1 MLVKTFLLVAS
12 LNGAD
17 SLPYRDSL
25 FASLR
30 RFHTE
35 QLQTDLSEFQVQ
47 EKNTWMKYAPS
58 VGLGFNPFS
67 DKIRPTVS
75 YSLSQVIQSKNEKD
89 MRQAK
94 IQKILR
100 GSALAFKKD
109 SFDLVEK
116 LAVLETVK
124 RSVAHLETVQ
134 TIEEEEF
141 KLQEERNAKGEILP
155 VNWISIR
162 LQHAKSSDT
171 YWSELERLDLL
182 ILEIFKL
189 ARF

>member
-1 MLVKTFLLVAS
+1 MLSKAILLIVT
-12 LNGAD
+12 LNSSD
-17 SLPYRDSL
+17 TLPYRDSL
-25 FASLR
+25 FTSLR
-30 RFHTE
+30 RFHSE

-47 EKNTWMKYAPS
+47 EKNTWMKYVPT
-58 VGLGFNPFS
+58 VGLGFNVFS

-75 YSLSQVIQSKNEKD
+75 YSLSQVFQSKNEKD

-116 LAVLETVK
+116 LAILETVK

-134 TIEEEEF
+134 AIEDEEF

-162 LQHAKSSDT
+162 LQHAKSSEA
-171 YWSELERLDLL
+171 YWKELERLDLL

-189 ARF
+189 AKF